1 MKGKKM
7 SEQETVATEQEN
19 QKEEI
24 NQEEVVSSAD
34 IKDESQFSEVVEL
47 SWEEV
52 QETLHLRQI
61 YSENEQVFARFLVDI
76 ERRKQAMSSRL
87 SQIETAVYENA
98 RLLRE
103 NKELN
108 PDWTYEMK
116 LPEKAGEKGYFI
128 KKEE

>member
-1 MKGKKM
+1 M

-19 QKEEI
+19 QKKEINKEEI
-24 NQEEVVSSAD
+24 VSSAE
-34 IKDESQFSEVVEL
+34 IKDEPQFSEVVEL
-47 SWEEV
+47 SWDEV
-52 QETLHLRQI
+52 QETLQLRQI
-61 YSENEQVFARFLVDI
+61 YSENEQVFARFLVDC
-76 ERRKQAMSSRL
+76 ERKKQVMSSRL

-116 LPEKAGEKGYFI
+116 LPEKPGEKGYFI